1 MSGMEKI
8 VQTIR
13 QEAEEKATGI
23 LRQSHERVAEI
34 ERTAAAKREEW
45 DRRMTEQVKAERESV
60 LARNESENRRIRKEA
75 LLKARSVLL
84 ESVIAQAKERIET
97 LPDAEYFALMQ
108 RLFERN
114 AQRGDGR
121 LYFAKRDYDRI
132 PEGFVEKL
140 NGSLSDS
147 SVELAGSTD
156 KIAHGFVIVYGKI
169 EQNCSIDSIFESEHS
184 RIVDAANAC
193 LEKDA

>member
-13 QEAEEKATGI
+13 QEAEEKAAEI
-23 LRQSHERVAEI
+23 LRQSHERVTET
-34 ERTAAAKREEW
+34 ERAAAAKREEW
-45 DRRMTEQVKAERESV
+45 ERRMTDQVKAERESV
-60 LARNESENRRIRKEA
+60 LARNESENRRMRKEA
-75 LLKARSVLL
+75 LLKARSGLL

-121 LYFAKRDYDRI
+121 LYFAKSDYDRI
-132 PEGFVEKL
+132 PEGFIEKL
-140 NGSLSDS
+140 NGSLSGG